1 MQQNILIAVL
11 YILGFHCVLC
21 AQPEKA
27 KFEKDIVSGDY
38 LVRLENIESEFFT
51 GKVTVYNL
59 KISKQL
65 FEAEG
70 FFTDYKSDTLMDLD
84 NNGHTE
90 IILDLGTGATMYD
103 YNMLLIF
110 DFSDETASAS
120 EVHNAALV
128 YIPDEMPKIISEI
141 RLSPNYLGAGY
152 SFSLKYE
159 NGRLIPESAA
169 GNRLLRKELDFTEE
183 NIKEIMTE
191 YVKETGEC
199 SGESQV
205 QVYYE
210 AYITQK
216 KILGEEKKGWSFFD
230 RNYKCKDKK
239 RVRTALKKIVSVNY
253 NNLMNYEN
261 YIFQKNH

>member
-1 MQQNILIAVL
+1 MQYIILIAVL
-11 YILGFHCVLC
+11 YIFGFQTGLFS
-21 AQPEKA
+21 QPEKA

-38 LVRLENIESEFFT
+38 LVRLENTESEFFT

-59 KISKQL
+59 KISREL

-70 FFTDYKSDTLMDLD
+70 FFTDYKSDTLLDLD
-84 NNGHTE
+84 DNGHNE

-110 DFSDETASAS
+110 DFSEDTLHAA
-120 EVHNAALV
+120 EVHNAALLFV
-128 YIPDEMPKIISEI
+128 PDELPKIISEV
-141 RLSPNYLGAGY
+141 RLSPNYLGSGY

-169 GNRLLRKELDFTEE
+169 GNRKFRKELDFTEE

-199 SGESQV
+199 SEESQV

-239 RVRTALKKIVSVNY
+239 KVRIALKKIVSLNY
-253 NNLMNYEN
+253 NNIMNPEN
-261 YIFQKNH
+261 YKFQNNH